1 MAEAVERAPG
11 IWQVSEALTEE
22 VQLHLHVVVGP
33 DGAALIDGGLPS
45 SLPTVEGLLAAAGVA
60 PARGSAGR
68 ELRWLLNTHA
78 HHDHI
83 GTFAALRRRTGA
95 RLVAAPGAVGWLED
109 LELNLREFALH
120 RPDVLPDSAELRAEL
135 APTYGEPCPVDVA
148 VTGGSSVRLGGGTV
162 LEAVELPGHVRAE
175 LGWLERSSRTLVLG
189 DAVTGTSWSFFHGHV
204 LPSAFRRSLHRLRAL
219 TRDEDLQLVCMSHH
233 DPCTAAEFLLL
244 LDTVEHF
251 LDEVTATVEGAL
263 SAEPAPLAEVWR
275 HTCAA
280 MGRAEEFRG
289 LAMVAAHLDEAVAAG
304 RARRV
309 GADSYVA
316 VASGRQS

>member
-1 MAEAVERAPG
+1 MGDAVQVAPG
-11 IWQVSEALTEE
+11 IWQVTEDLTEE

-45 SLPTVEGLLAAAGVA
+45 SLSAVERLLAAAGVA
-60 PARGSAGR
+60 AAPGSAGA

-83 GTFAALRRRTGA
+83 GTFPTLRRRTGA
-95 RLVAAPGAVGWLED
+95 KVVAAPDAVAWLED
-109 LELNLREFALH
+109 LEVNLREFALH
-120 RPDVLPDSAELRAEL
+120 RPDVIPDTPQLRAEL

-148 VTGGSSVRLGGGTV
+148 LTEGSSVRLGGGTI

-175 LGWLERSSRTLVLG
+175 LGWLERSTRTLLLG

-219 TRDEDLQLVCMSHH
+219 THDEDVRLVCLSHH
-233 DPCTAAEFLLL
+233 APCSAAEFLHL
-244 LDTVEHF
+244 LDTVERY

-263 SAEPAPLAEVWR
+263 SAAPASLAEVWQ
-275 HTCAA
+275 HTCAV

-304 RARRV
+304 RARRA
-309 GADSYVA
+309 GADGYVA
-316 VASGRQS
+316 VASA